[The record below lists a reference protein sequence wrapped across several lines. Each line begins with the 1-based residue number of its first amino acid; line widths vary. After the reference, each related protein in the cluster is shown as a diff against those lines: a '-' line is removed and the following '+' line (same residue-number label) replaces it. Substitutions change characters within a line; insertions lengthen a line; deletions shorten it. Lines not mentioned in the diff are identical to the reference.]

1 MQSYLHDFNILAV
14 RAALCQLHILNG
26 LRRDELGMSGYALA
40 TELGSHPG
48 QGPTCGQER
57 KDMFGEVVLPI
68 AGSDIKL
75 SFSGLSTFSVK
86 ILYWSKLPKSIF
98 ME

>member
-14 RAALCQLHILNG
+14 GATLCELHVLNG

-40 TELGSHPG
+40 TELCSHPG
-48 QGPTCGQER
+48 QGPTCEQER
-57 KDMFGEVVLPI
+57 KDMVGEVVLPI
-68 AGSDIKL
+68 AGSNIKL
-75 SFSGLSTFSVK
+75 SFSGLPTFSVK
-86 ILYWSKLPKSIF
+86 RLYWSKLPKSIV

>member
-1 MQSYLHDFNILAV
+1 MQSYLHDFHVLAV
-14 RAALCQLHILNG
+14 GAALCQLHILNG
-26 LRRDELGMSGYALA
+26 LRRDELGVSGYALA

-48 QGPTCGQER
+48 QGPTCEHER
-57 KDMFGEVVLPI
+57 KDMVGEVLLPI

-75 SFSGLSTFSVK
+75 NFSGLPTFSVK
-86 ILYWSKLPKSIF
+86 IQYLSKLPASIL